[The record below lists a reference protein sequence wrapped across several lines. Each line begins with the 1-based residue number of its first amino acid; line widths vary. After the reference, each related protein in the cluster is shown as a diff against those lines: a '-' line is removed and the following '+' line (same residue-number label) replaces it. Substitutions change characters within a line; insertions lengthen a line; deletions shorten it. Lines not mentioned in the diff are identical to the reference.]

1 MPVNLAFIVI
11 VLPNFYQKIIPQ
23 ATPNRFSAY
32 IHLKAPKT
40 DFMQEQQ
47 LIAELKKQNPFVQ
60 KRVYDTFTKR
70 MFRVCVR
77 YVQIENDAQ
86 ELLMN
91 GFLKF
96 FRSVEKIEFRG
107 ENSIEP
113 YLKKV
118 MVNECLMFLR
128 QRQINTISLD
138 ETLDNQLVTNFSDY
152 ENIDEEEIYHL
163 ILNLPDGY
171 RTVFNL
177 FAIEG
182 FSHQEIARKLNISES
197 TSKTQVHKAR
207 LILQAAL
214 QKKGYDYGTKYR

>member
-1 MPVNLAFIVI
+1 
-11 VLPNFYQKIIPQ
+11 
-23 ATPNRFSAY
+23 
-32 IHLKAPKT
+32 
-40 DFMQEQQ
+40 MQEAQ
-47 LIAELKKQNPFVQ
+47 LITALKKQDPFVQ
-60 KRVYDTFTKR
+60 KRIYDTFVKR
-70 MFRVCVR
+70 MFQLCVR
-77 YVQIENDAQ
+77 YIRVEEDAQ

-96 FRSVEKIEFRG
+96 FRSVDKIEFRG

-128 QRQINTISLD
+128 QKKVSVVSLEEIIDNDGIS
-138 ETLDNQLVTNFSDY
+138 NFSAY
-152 ENIDEEEIYHL
+152 ENIDEEEIYGL

-182 FSHQEIARKLNISES
+182 FSHQEIAEKLKISEN
-197 TSKTQVHKAR
+197 TSKTQLHKAR
-207 LILQAAL
+207 QILQTEL
-214 QKKGYDYGTKYR
+214 QKRGYDYGTKYR

>member
-1 MPVNLAFIVI
+1 
-11 VLPNFYQKIIPQ
+11 
-23 ATPNRFSAY
+23 
-32 IHLKAPKT
+32 
-40 DFMQEQQ
+40 MQEAQ
-47 LIAELKKQNPFVQ
+47 LITALKKQDPFVQ
-60 KRVYDTFTKR
+60 KRIYDTFVKR
-70 MFRVCVR
+70 MFRLCVR
-77 YVQIENDAQ
+77 YIRVEEDAQ

-96 FRSVEKIEFRG
+96 FRSVDKIEFRG

-128 QRQINTISLD
+128 QKKVSVVSLEEIIDNDGIS
-138 ETLDNQLVTNFSDY
+138 NFSAY
-152 ENIDEEEIYHL
+152 ENIDEEEIYGL

-182 FSHQEIARKLNISES
+182 FSHQEIAEKLKISEN
-197 TSKTQVHKAR
+197 TSKTQLHKAR
-207 LILQAAL
+207 QILQTEL
-214 QKKGYDYGTKYR
+214 QKRGYDYGTKYR